1 MPWSRCILVCAALV
15 ALLSGAGCAAG
26 SPAAGAAPPA
36 EWTRDPRLDPWRPIG
51 VSPDA
56 RWIRHAVHQGAR
68 YRTFDECPLRLLP
81 CGREDLPREAL
92 QVDEVRCA
100 AVAESTDRCSFR
112 LTETQLGENG
122 EHVRSVRSRCTGHFV
137 PVGTSHS
144 PWEWALAWVDV
155 PPPSCRRSR

>member
-1 MPWSRCILVCAALV
+1 MLFRRRIL
-15 ALLSGAGCAAG
+15 GCAAPVLLVHG
-26 SPAAGAAPPA
+26 TACSARTDAAGATPSGK
-36 EWTRDPRLDPWRPIG
+36 WVRDPRDDPWRPIG

-92 QVDEVRCA
+92 RVDEVRCA

-144 PWEWALAWVDV
+144 PWEWALAWRDV